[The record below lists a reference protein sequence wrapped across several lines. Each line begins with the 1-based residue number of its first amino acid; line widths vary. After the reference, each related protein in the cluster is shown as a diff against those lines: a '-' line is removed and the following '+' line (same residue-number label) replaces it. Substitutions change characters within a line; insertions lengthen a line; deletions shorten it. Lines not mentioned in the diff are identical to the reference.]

1 MYVIGIIEK
10 EKMPVNIVSHASA
23 VVFCNKKECRI
34 SKGLDAVMND
44 SASLSVMLES
54 IGCYSSRWVRI
65 KRDRF
70 LRLEESK
77 RCPSKKK
84 PSCIERQ
91 DSRLQHTISSL
102 TCSSESIN
110 QKEEEDQSLINNQNN
125 TTMSKDSNS
134 NTNKVSSSS
143 GGSGGSGSDGGSNES
158 RELQNFNTK
167 QMQDRKKTEA
177 PPNIGDS
184 IHSDESPGENSSDI
198 SFDGPGKRP
207 ISSDLSSSEY
217 DSDLPL
223 SLKRR
228 KSDPHGYIAG
238 TINLPTNISSNGE
251 VTHPTSLTSTRHQ
264 EKNVDYALNVR
275 QLSQQP
281 AAAAIVDGHVESGPH
296 VIATDVG
303 DGSSDS
309 DDSISPQIKG
319 QYHFNDDDIMIMDD
333 VSMCPFVFRSHNA
346 VICGAMAECIMPGML
361 RARFSDSNKLLSI
374 ELVYDAMG
382 FMQQLERASGNDAT
396 TQIIPGSLDM
406 ALSPTCQ
413 EARVITLAQPPYLIV
428 NVNEVWTRVTGF
440 TQIESEGIGYLQLL
454 EGEATVGDAKQ
465 RPGKPVHLFD
475 RVAKGQ
481 PACST
486 NIHYD
491 CNGRDFIEFVCSYPL
506 TNSVDEVTHILHVSR
521 ELPSFDSPIGTN

>member
-1 MYVIGIIEK
+1 MI
-10 EKMPVNIVSHASA
+10 
-23 VVFCNKKECRI
+23 F
-34 SKGLDAVMND
+34 DA
-44 SASLSVMLES
+44 ASLSVMLES

-65 KRDRF
+65 KREKF
-70 LRLEESK
+70 LQLEESK
-77 RCPSKKK
+77 RCPNKKK
-84 PSCIERQ
+84 PSCIVRQ
-91 DSRLQHTISSL
+91 DSRLQHAVSSL
-102 TCSSESIN
+102 TCSSESLTH
-110 QKEEEDQSLINNQNN
+110 KEEEDQSVVNNHNN
-125 TTMSKDSNS
+125 TTGSKDS

-143 GGSGGSGSDGGSNES
+143 GGSGGSGSDGGSNGS
-158 RELQNFNTK
+158 NDPKNFHNK
-167 QMQDRKKTEA
+167 QSQDRKKSDGILNRA
-177 PPNIGDS
+177 DS
-184 IHSDESPGENSSDI
+184 LHTNESPGEDSSDV
-198 SFDGPGKRP
+198 SFGGPSKRP

-251 VTHPTSLTSTRHQ
+251 ITHPTRFSS
-264 EKNVDYALNVR
+264 VR
-275 QLSQQP
+275 QHENKADLALKGRLLSQQP
-281 AAAAIVDGHVESGPH
+281 PAAINVNDHVSHGPH
-296 VIATDVG
+296 LIATDAG

-309 DDSISPQIKG
+309 DNSMSPQIKG
-319 QYHFNDDDIMIMDD
+319 QYHFNDDDIMIMED
-333 VSMCPFVFRSHNA
+333 VSMCPFVFRSQNA
-346 VICGAMAECIMPGML
+346 VLCGALAECVMPGML
-361 RARFSDSNKLLSI
+361 RARFSDRNKLLSV

-382 FMQQLERASGNDAT
+382 FMQQLERASGNDVS

-406 ALSPTCQ
+406 ALSPTTQ

-440 TQIESEGIGYLQLL
+440 TQIESEGRGYLHML

-465 RPGKPVHLFD
+465 RPGKPEHLFD

-491 CNGRDFIEFVCSYPL
+491 CNGRDFVEFVCSYPL
-506 TNSVDEVTHILHVSR
+506 ANAADEVTHILHVSR
-521 ELPSFDSPIGTN
+521 ELPSFDSPIETN